1 MKGKLPRVSFGS
13 KRSHTP
19 SIQALIVIF
28 ITLFVLFLW
37 LNFGLTQQIELIGR
51 EIQVKTQDLK
61 ALEQEGDA
69 YKQEISE
76 EGSQRNMS
84 KRARV
89 LGYEP
94 QAPHYLLMTEPLV
107 EPESE
112 APVPAEQSST
122 LTSSEGGQAHG
133 ANNLWL
139 LLTGRS
145 VQPDSA
151 TAP

>member
-1 MKGKLPRVSFGS
+1 VKGKLPRVSFGS

-28 ITLFVLFLW
+28 ITLFILFLW
-37 LNFGLTQQIELIGR
+37 LNFGLTQQIESLGR
-51 EIQVKTQDLK
+51 DIQVKTQELK
-61 ALEQEGDA
+61 SLKQEGDA
-69 YKQEISE
+69 YKQQLSE
-76 EGSQRNMS
+76 NGSQRNMS

-107 EPESE
+107 EPESGV
-112 APVPAEQSST
+112 PVPAEQSST
-122 LTSSEGGQAHG
+122 LAGSEGGQAHG

-145 VQPDSA
+145 VGPDSA